1 MGEGMAKGL
10 SPDTAGNDPIALF
23 GIWLEDAKKAGL
35 FLHNAITLATCTK
48 DAKPSARLMLLKGFD
63 ERGFV
68 LYTNYESRKA
78 GELDE
83 NPNAALVIHWP
94 VLERQI
100 RVEGSVEKLTE
111 EESSAYFRTRPRGS
125 RLGAWASKQ
134 SQPLESPDLLKKRFQ
149 EFEQKYP
156 KGEVPLPPFWGGIRV
171 RPERIEFW
179 QGRLNRLHDRVR
191 YEKTAD
197 GWEIG
202 RLYP

>member
-23 GIWLEDAKKAGL
+23 EIWLKDAKKAGL